1 LVLGFFEALSMFG
14 GGQAL
19 GISQLPQ
26 IIRPLYYRMRMNDVA
41 TAATLPAKT
50 EAASDATSSA
60 IPESQSYTVIA
71 GDSLWKIAKDS
82 YGNGQRWID
91 IWRLNRAKIAE
102 ADLIFPGQTL
112 AIPGVELHRESGAR
126 PGVSLKD
133 ITPKTQAT
141 KDTKAPQTL
150 TTAEETDAGKSAGT
164 VTQAAPTGAVS
175 KDTQALKNNIQPKID
190 ALAKSLDQLK
200 ISVDQYAKAEKAKK
214 VSADD
219 LKHIASYAAE
229 AKKLTTA
236 VASAS
241 SKTAAIDA
249 VANLLDVARDTT
261 ATVNQMVQVGQSAT
275 TASSYPGGVYQT
287 STGAPMTLTPSTP
300 APSIPTPQTTTQGP
314 TVTPAGTQLETL
326 PPGYAW
332 KLYPNDPT
340 AQPDVAYPTGSAP
353 YSIPAGYQVTH
364 QYQTTPTQDIVGPM
378 GDSWIFNTETGA
390 LNPNRTASV
399 SSATVAAPVAVV
411 TPAAVVVAPLVVAT
425 VQAAVLSQTVGERV
439 ATAGISTTITSDAIA
454 TTAATT
460 DATTATAS
468 TAATTINAAAA
479 IGGVA
484 SAVGSSVLGN
494 SGNVATVVAGSPS
507 TTTGGITAIAFNG
520 PSGPITIDQS
530 TQVITS
536 IGSPTGTGGVIDVVT
551 ITPLDIAGTARSYA
565 RLAQGLVDAN
575 TDVPGVA
582 ALAQDVNRAAEA
594 AATAAKSG
602 DMLGTTLAT
611 GEAQLALGKVR
622 EALSIPSD
630 LSVAPTETIEVTVN
644 NSPDSLSSLAS
655 QYPNISMG
663 LGVIGLGIG
672 AYNLS
677 QDNVS
682 GIPSIVSGAGA
693 LVSGIGATIGSAAV
707 GGLSGAGAAALAGGG
722 AAGATAAT
730 GGVAAGMAAAGAGLS
745 VVGGVAALG
754 PVFHSLF
761 GRGGI
766 FSTAKNLPT
775 AQFYSFAAGRQ
786 GIANL
791 GNAIG
796 GASSLDALTNVLNT
810 SFAPHGEV
818 QMGSVMDKFGWA
830 GDWDDPASPKW
841 LQALA
846 DLRDPTKVLSG
857 LPWVDEFVRGLWVQ
871 GPGQTGDVPF
881 NPKLTV
887 ELQTKITN
895 ALPDHPSYASLKQD
909 LGTGGTRD
917 QLISLL
923 RAASPGVEV
932 RSLLDQILP
941 LVAQRDVSPG
951 APIGYGGYT
960 QKWLNGLVST
970 PPDQDRH
977 ILIITNPGTANWQAT
992 IGPDP
997 AIQAERDYQANI
1009 KASYGEPSSP

>member
-1 LVLGFFEALSMFG
+1 MSTVPRPHWKVPTPPKPWWQRLVLGFFEALSMFG

-19 GISQLPQ
+19 GIAQLPK

-41 TAATLPAKT
+41 TAATLPAKA
-50 EAASDATSSA
+50 EADSDATSSA
-60 IPESQSYTVIA
+60 IPESQSYTVVK

-82 YGNGQRWID
+82 YGNGERWID
-91 IWRLNRAKIAE
+91 IWRLNRGQITE
-102 ADLIFPGQTL
+102 ANLIFPGQML
-112 AIPGVELHRESGAR
+112 AIPSVELHRESGAR

-236 VASAS
+236 VASTS

-275 TASSYPGGVYQT
+275 TASSYPGGVYPT
-287 STGAPMTLTPSTP
+287 STGAPMALAPSVPAPSSALSSPGDSKTSTKSEIGSPGGSTDFDEKTGLYHSTGTEYPPTAAGISVPSTPTPSTP
-300 APSIPTPQTTTQGP
+300 APIVIPTTA
-314 TVTPAGTQLETL
+314 VTA
-326 PPGYAW
+326 
-332 KLYPNDPT
+332 
-340 AQPDVAYPTGSAP
+340 
-353 YSIPAGYQVTH
+353 
-364 QYQTTPTQDIVGPM
+364 
-378 GDSWIFNTETGA
+378 
-390 LNPNRTASV
+390 
-399 SSATVAAPVAVV
+399 
-411 TPAAVVVAPLVVAT
+411 PAAVVVAPLVVAT